1 MNYHK
6 INAHTVSSQGM
17 TILTSFCYH
26 KPVIELEHLSFAWA
40 KGGRAGKAAP
50 VILDIPNLTIN
61 KQEHIFI
68 KGPSGSGKSTLLNLI
83 AGIITP
89 QQGTVTV
96 ADTVISKLRG
106 SRRDRFRADSI
117 GFIFQIFN
125 LVPYLSVLENIS
137 LPLMFS
143 PQRRQKIDDVEEEVS
158 RLLARLEL
166 PKDILATKVTELSI
180 GQQQRVAAARAIIGS
195 PPLLI
200 ADEPTSAL
208 DADTREAF
216 ISLLFEEC
224 QRSQMTLLF
233 VSHDGSLE
241 KLFARSLDLNQ
252 INKAGIP
259 A

>member
-1 MNYHK
+1 MIK
-6 INAHTVSSQGM
+6 
-17 TILTSFCYH
+17 
-26 KPVIELEHLSFAWA
+26 LEHLSFSWS
-40 KGGRAGKAAP
+40 KGRRGGTPPPAT
-50 VILDIPNLTIN
+50 IDIPELSIN

-89 QQGTVTV
+89 QQGTVKV
-96 ADTVISKLRG
+96 ADTVINKLRG
-106 SRRDRFRADSI
+106 SRRDRFRADNI

-143 PQRRQKIDDVEEEVS
+143 PQRRKKVGNVDEEVS

-166 PKDILATKVTELSI
+166 PPNILQTNVTELSI

-241 KLFARSLDLNQ
+241 KLFARSLDLKQ
-252 INKAGIP
+252 INHLKQSEVQA
-259 A
+259 